1 MNKRKKNLANE
12 IDLTAGFL
20 ETSGQPSPTPAPA
33 VTKTTTEG
41 KGTHFSVICN
51 SEIVE
56 KVKNIAKLEGFTI
69 REVVEKYLSDGI
81 KNYETKRGPVTFS
94 ENNKD
99 INDVL

>member
-1 MNKRKKNLANE
+1 MKRTRKNPAND
-12 IDLTAGFL
+12 INLTASFL
-20 ETSGQPSPTPAPA
+20 ETSGQSIPTPAPVA
-33 VTKTTTEG
+33 TKEGVTG
-41 KGTHFSVICN
+41 IHFSVICS

-81 KNYETKRGPVTFS
+81 KNYETKRGPVTFN